1 MDNPGQ
7 GAKFMSRQL
16 KMPLTEAGNDYL
28 PSPGFKRG
36 EVKLYALDKA
46 TVLDTPKVTSNS
58 NPGLKKGV
66 RYPSSDGRPMGETSL
81 HANVMVL
88 IHDNLRDLFPNDFL
102 GLDLFWFPVEGSS
115 EKLAP
120 DVFIVLGV
128 PYHQPKS
135 YYQWENGNTPPHVVF
150 EVLSKGNRPAEM
162 KKKLEFYQ
170 RYGVQEYYIFDPLK
184 ETLQGYLRD
193 RTTNQL
199 AEISADAL
207 HGWQSPLLKI
217 WFRREQQKWLFCL
230 PNGAPFRPRKEV
242 VEFGE
247 AQRQR
252 AKAAE
257 AREAAALQQAEIER
271 QQREAA
277 EAREAAALQQAEI
290 ERQQRQIERQ
300 QREAAEAREAAERQ
314 HREAA
319 EAQLAA
325 MAAKLRAM
333 GLNPDDILKS

>member
-1 MDNPGQ
+1 
-7 GAKFMSRQL
+7 
-16 KMPLTEAGNDYL
+16 
-28 PSPGFKRG
+28 
-36 EVKLYALDKA
+36 
-46 TVLDTPKVTSNS
+46 
-58 NPGLKKGV
+58 
-66 RYPSSDGRPMGETSL
+66 
-81 HANVMVL
+81 
-88 IHDNLRDLFPNDFL
+88 
-102 GLDLFWFPVEGSS
+102 
-115 EKLAP
+115 
-120 DVFIVLGV
+120 VFIVLGV

-207 HGWQSPLLKI
+207 HGWQSPLLQI

-252 AKAAE
+252 A
-257 AREAAALQQAEIER
+257 
-271 QQREAA
+271 EAA
-277 EAREAAALQQAEI
+277 EAREVAERQQRKAAEAAKATALQQAEI
-290 ERQQRQIERQ
+290 ERQQRQI
-300 QREAAEAREAAERQ
+300 ERQ